1 MAVTAI
7 REWPIFSIFKS
18 KKNRK
23 ELSSFCS
30 EWGTNI
36 AFKNYAIQLAL
47 NKIANSLALCDFQ
60 TYEKKKLIQGENWWK
75 LNYEPNP
82 NQNQIDFWNKA
93 LEKMVYDDNGALI
106 FQSQEGYLIVADDYE
121 VEEFSF
127 KENVYHDIILPG
139 GLELKSSYT
148 ERQVIRLRLNNSKV
162 KKIID
167 SVYDEY
173 GKLLA
178 GTIRNYN
185 RGNSIKL
192 MLKIDSMFDQFKKT
206 VDQETGETE
215 YDQILDDIFESRF
228 KGVFSD
234 SDSATPLENGL
245 NVESIETSKNTK
257 SGGSTTRDITAIF
270 DDIVNL
276 VADAFSIPRG
286 ILKGDVADAEAITDN
301 FITFCIRPLADEIQS
316 EFNRKMYGKKEV
328 QSGSKLKIKIDKIRT
343 YDPVKFA
350 NAAEALTR
358 IGVYTP
364 NIVKD
369 KLGEEQVEEDWA
381 NEHYVTK
388 NYEKATGL
396 KGGESEDEKK
406 SSEES
411 NKNSSRNSK

>member
-1 MAVTAI
+1 MAI
-7 REWPIFSIFKS
+7 MDLPFLNLFKT
-18 KKNRK
+18 KKSHK
-23 ELSSFCS
+23 ELVTLCS
-30 EWGTNI
+30 DWGANI

-60 TYEKKKLIQGENWWK
+60 TFEKNKLIQGENWWK

-93 LEKMVYDDNGALI
+93 LERMVYDDNGALV
-106 FQSQEGYLIVADDYE
+106 FQSKEGYLVVAEDYE
-121 VEEFSF
+121 IEEFSF
-127 KENVYHDIILPG
+127 KENIYHDILLPG
-139 GLELKSSYT
+139 ELVLKGSYT
-148 ERQVIRLRLNNSKV
+148 ESQVIRLKLNNSKV
-162 KKIID
+162 KSVID

-192 MLKIDSMFDQFKKT
+192 MLKIDAMFDQFKKT
-206 VDQETGETE
+206 TNPETGESE
-215 YDQILDDIFESRF
+215 YDQILDDIFENRF
-228 KGVFSD
+228 KGIFSD
-234 SDSATPLENGL
+234 SDSATPLESGL
-245 NVESIETSKNTK
+245 SVETIETSKNTK

-276 VADAFSIPRG
+276 VADAFNIPRG

-316 EFNRKMYGKKEV
+316 EFNRKMYGKKNV
-328 QSGSKLKIKIDKIRT
+328 QSGSKLKIKTDKIRT

-350 NAAEALTR
+350 NAAEALLR
-358 IGVYTP
+358 IGTYTP
-364 NIVKD
+364 NMVKE
-369 KLGEEQVEEDWA
+369 KLDEEQVNELWA

-388 NYEKATGL
+388 NYEKATEP
-396 KGGESEDEKK
+396 KGGDFINEEDTNKK
-406 SSEES
+406 S
-411 NKNSSRNSK
+411 N